1 MPRAVRRLWVALVAV
16 TLGLAMVVVAAPPAS
31 AATLKLRV
39 YDATLVEGT
48 GGQGLVAFAVRL
60 SKPAPK
66 KISFSWQTKSGTA
79 SASAGDFKRVRKG
92 TRASIPKG
100 ATSTV
105 LFVRVTADALDEF
118 KETFRVHL
126 SKASGGVKITKP
138 NATATIRDDDPRP
151 KLKVSTSTL
160 IEGTSSLPVTRR
172 ITVTLSAPSGKHIS
186 ARYTLIG
193 GSAAL
198 GTDLGGGSA
207 VLNFKRGQTT
217 KKIKLDVFADAK
229 DEPNETFTIAWSKPS
244 HVKLPSHPT
253 SMTLLDD
260 DGPLQPQILSSDP
273 VSPSPVLNPK
283 LIGIAPAESTVE
295 FFANGSC
302 AGAPI
307 ASGGAAT
314 FGGTGVTVPMTANTT
329 NVVSVR
335 ATNTVGGAD
344 TACSDPFTYVHDD
357 IAPAAPDALASVPT
371 SPTQDPSPKVTGH
384 AEAGSQVKVFV
395 DTNCSATPIGTFT
408 PAELADGVS
417 VGPLTPD
424 VPHTIRF
431 NATDAAGNVSSC
443 SELPLVIDTIGPDK
457 PTGLGIVGGSPTT
470 DSAPLVR
477 GTAEAG
483 SQVQVWVGANCA
495 GVADAAGS
503 AATFAGPGIS
513 GLPNL
518 ADGQHQVV
526 ARATDGAGNV
536 GDCSD
541 PFAFEVDTTAPDAP
555 MIDPIPDGPDQDPL
569 AKGTAEPGST
579 VTVYLSS
586 NCTGPAVGSVTAG
599 VFSGAGIAL
608 GPLTPETYSVS
619 AEAEDAAGNVSDCSA
634 PETFTVG

>member
-16 TLGLAMVVVAAPPAS
+16 TLGLATVVVAAPPAS

-48 GGQGLVAFAVRL
+48 GGQGLVAFSVRL

-66 KISFSWQTKSGTA
+66 KITFSWRTKAGTA
-79 SASAGDFKRVRKG
+79 SASAGDFKPVRKG
-92 TRASIPKG
+92 TKASIPKG

-105 LFVRVTADALDEF
+105 LFVRVNADALDEF
-118 KETFRVHL
+118 KETFRVRL
-126 SKASGGVKITKP
+126 SKASGGVKIAKP

-151 KLKVSTSTL
+151 KITVPTRTV
-160 IEGTSSLPVTRR
+160 IEGTSTLPIKRKIAV
-172 ITVTLSAPSGKHIS
+172 VLSAPSGKPIS
-186 ARYTLIG
+186 ARYKLISG
-193 GSAAL
+193 AASL
-198 GTDLGGGSA
+198 GTDLAGGSA
-207 VLNFKRGQTT
+207 VLNFKPGQTT
-217 KKIKLDVFADAK
+217 KKIKVDVFGDAK
-229 DEPNETFTIAWSKPS
+229 DEPDETFTIAWSKPS

-260 DGPLQPQILSSDP
+260 DGPLQPQILSSNP
-273 VSPSPVLNPK
+273 PSPSPIQNPK
-283 LIGIAPAESTVE
+283 LIGIAPAESTVQV
-295 FFANGSC
+295 FGNGSC
-302 AGAPI
+302 SDTPI
-307 ASGGAAT
+307 ASGSAT
-314 FGGTGVTVPMTANTT
+314 EFADPGITVPMTANTA

-335 ATNTVGGAD
+335 ATNTVGGTD

-357 IAPAAPDALASVPT
+357 IAPDAPDALASVPT
-371 SPTQDPSPKVTGH
+371 SPTQDLSPKVTGH

-395 DTNCSATPIGTFT
+395 DTNCSATPIGIFT
-408 PAELADGVS
+408 PAELAAGVS

-495 GVADAAGS
+495 GGADAAGS

-526 ARATDGAGNV
+526 ARATDGAGNI

-555 MIDPIPDGPDQDPL
+555 EVEPIPDGPDQDPL
-569 AKGTAEPGST
+569 ATGTAEPGST

-599 VFSGAGIAL
+599 AFGAAGIAL

-619 AEAEDAAGNVSDCSA
+619 AEAEDAAGNVSDCST
-634 PETFTVG
+634 PRTFTVG